1 MNLTRS
7 ALVSF
12 LILYCTYKLRNQT
25 NKRAPLPRTWYCFSI
40 NGPGY
45 GEHGVH
51 GVHGVHGEH
60 RTDHGDILSI
70 AEFLCTNHPL
80 DCVLQHNRAQ
90 TRLLCLFYNKES
102 VKFPTR
108 YFQFLKEILCPK
120 GTTMSSAC
128 SVRK

>member
-7 ALVSF
+7 ASVSF

-51 GVHGVHGEH
+51 GVHGEH

-90 TRLLCLFYNKES
+90 TRLLCFFIIKNPLN
-102 VKFPTR
+102 
-108 YFQFLKEILCPK
+108 
-120 GTTMSSAC
+120 SSR
-128 SVRK
+128 VTFNF